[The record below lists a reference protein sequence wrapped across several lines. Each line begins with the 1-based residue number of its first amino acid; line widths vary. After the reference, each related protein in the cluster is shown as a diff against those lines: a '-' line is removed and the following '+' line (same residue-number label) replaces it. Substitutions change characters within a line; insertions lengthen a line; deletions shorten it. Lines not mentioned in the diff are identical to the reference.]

1 MSTVERISVL
11 KSVFGQEVELI
22 GEDGQTE
29 LQRIVAEFRVGGSD
43 YAGLQSEAMRK
54 SDEVAFFRIISSG
67 SEPVLES
74 IEDEEEWEAVA
85 EAYDDLLFD
94 GDQQP

>member
-11 KSVFGQEVELI
+11 RTAFGQEVELI

-29 LQRIVAEFRVGGSD
+29 LLRVVAEFRLGASD

-54 SDEVAFFRIISSG
+54 SDEVAFFRVLTSG
-67 SEPVLES
+67 SEPTLES
-74 IEDEEEWEAVA
+74 IEDEDEWEAVA
-85 EAYDDLLFD
+85 EAFDDLWFD

>member
-11 KSVFGQEVELI
+11 KGVYGQEVELV

-29 LQRIVAEFRVGGSD
+29 SLRIVAEFRVGGSD
-43 YAGLQSEAMRK
+43 YAGLQSALMRK
-54 SDEVAFFRIISSG
+54 SDEVAFFRILTGG
-67 SEPVLES
+67 SEPSLES
-74 IEDEEEWEAVA
+74 IEDDEEWEAAA